1 MTTTVGY
8 EYLTIERKGY
18 IATITLNRPDR
29 MNALNKELTREFHEV
44 LDEVDLE
51 FPDIRVVIITGA
63 GRGFCAGADVLGQAQ
78 TLQQNEEKPA
88 SPPAPSASVGWIFS
102 LLASSVGWM
111 AGVSLLL
118 LYLYDVL
125 YMLLM
130 VQKKFVPQD
139 TVFVP
144 LITYRDCCK

>member
-63 GRGFCAGADVLGQAQ
+63 GRGF
-78 TLQQNEEKPA
+78 
-88 SPPAPSASVGWIFS
+88 
-102 LLASSVGWM
+102 
-111 AGVSLLL
+111 
-118 LYLYDVL
+118 
-125 YMLLM
+125 
-130 VQKKFVPQD
+130 
-139 TVFVP
+139 
-144 LITYRDCCK
+144 